1 MGASDG
7 TGGVLSALYRPMSGD
22 VVGCLVGNVG
32 AGGWWS
38 TDPSLGERKVGDIW
52 RGSDDV
58 GERKRSDRV
67 IGNRRDE

>member
-1 MGASDG
+1 
-7 TGGVLSALYRPMSGD
+7 MSGD